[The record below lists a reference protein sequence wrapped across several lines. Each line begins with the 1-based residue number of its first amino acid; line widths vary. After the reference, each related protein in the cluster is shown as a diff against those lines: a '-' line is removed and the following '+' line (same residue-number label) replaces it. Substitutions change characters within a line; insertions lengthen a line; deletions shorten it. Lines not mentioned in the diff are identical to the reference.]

1 MKLEMS
7 GCYHNNYQNDNNE
20 IREMEVCHNKIT

>member
-7 GCYHNNYQNDNNE
+7 GCYNNYQNDNNE
-20 IREMEVCHNKIT
+20 IRKMEVCHSKTT